1 MLCGEGEGGRGKRGF
16 LTGRGF
22 FFLFLAGMLRGLGG
36 WLFGVLFVRGQDGRI
51 LDLIGALDVRG
62 CNTLVGFLG

>member
-1 MLCGEGEGGRGKRGF
+1 
-16 LTGRGF
+16 
-22 FFLFLAGMLRGLGG
+22 MLRGLGG
-36 WLFGVLFVRGQDGRI
+36 SLSGVFVQGQDRRI